1 MVLAHTRNLMKP
13 RRVRWICLLGVQVA
27 VEGEEW
33 IFLAIDKYDCPPQG
47 FRPEG
52 EIPRR
57 HCSNSHVYY
66 RTVLTVEIYSQ
77 YTRKNLNLV
86 EQGPRGIDK

>member
-1 MVLAHTRNLMKP
+1 MRS
-13 RRVRWICLLGVQVA
+13 ICLLGVQVA

-33 IFLAIDKYDCPPQG
+33 MFLAIDKYDCPAQG
-47 FRPEG
+47 FRPEV

-77 YTRKNLNLV
+77 YTRKNLDLL
-86 EQGPRGIDK
+86 EQGLRGICR